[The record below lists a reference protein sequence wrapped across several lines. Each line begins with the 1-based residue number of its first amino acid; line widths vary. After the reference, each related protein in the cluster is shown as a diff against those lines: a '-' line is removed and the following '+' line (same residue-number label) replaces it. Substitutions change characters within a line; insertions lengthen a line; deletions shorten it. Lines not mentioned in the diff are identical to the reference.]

1 MKDKEKYKQKAEK
14 SQMKTKEQKVFMK
27 PGKNNKEDRE
37 NFIKYWA
44 NYIKTHSDKEWS
56 SQQKV
61 LIDSQISEYFS
72 FFLFKF
78 PKNF

>member
-1 MKDKEKYKQKAEK
+1 MKSENNKEK
-14 SQMKTKEQKVFMK
+14 KVFMK

-37 NFIKYWA
+37 NFIKYWV

-61 LIDSQISEYFS
+61 LIDSQIRE
-72 FFLFKF
+72 
-78 PKNF
+78 

>member
-1 MKDKEKYKQKAEK
+1 MKAKEKYKQKAEK
-14 SQMKTKEQKVFMK
+14 SQMKTKELKVFMK

-37 NFIKYWA
+37 NFIKYWV

-61 LIDSQISEYFS
+61 LIDSQIS
-72 FFLFKF
+72 K
-78 PKNF
+78 